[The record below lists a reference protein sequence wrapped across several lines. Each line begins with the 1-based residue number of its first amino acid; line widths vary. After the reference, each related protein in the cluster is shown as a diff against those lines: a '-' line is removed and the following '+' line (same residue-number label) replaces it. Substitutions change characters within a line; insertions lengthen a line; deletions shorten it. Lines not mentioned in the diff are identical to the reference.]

1 MENRLNI
8 TPLMSII
15 RSELNTYSE
24 EAGLKLYTDVRIGK
38 RLGIGFGI
46 TLFVVIVIVIT
57 GVLFLNGISS
67 KLDRIVLVNTVKLK
81 HANSIRAA
89 FADITYLVG
98 EIVVSGDQAAREKA
112 KGKIDA
118 IRASYKKSVEELER
132 LEINEDGKK
141 LITKLKEEVVK
152 GKEAN
157 NTVIE
162 LGMAG
167 NTKEAMEKYGAFVSV
182 INNYTEA
189 AEDIVRYN
197 EARIQDRYVEAKKST
212 ATARIV
218 FILLGTIALGIG
230 VFFSFAITRSIAVPI
245 MRSAA
250 HIDLMAK
257 GDFSIPV
264 SQHAINRKDE
274 MGVFARSMDAMN
286 SNIGKILAEIKS
298 SAENVASSST
308 QLNQA
313 ANNLSTGATSQVEMS
328 TQAATASTQ
337 MNQASE
343 DIARNTSRIAESAG
357 KTVEI
362 AKGGQDIVY
371 KTIKEV
377 NIIAE
382 TVEVASE
389 FVKVLGQQSE
399 KIGDIVTTINDIA
412 DQTNLLALNAAIEA
426 ARAGEHGRG
435 FAVVAD
441 EVKKLAERT
450 SVSTTEIGGM
460 INTIKD
466 GVGKTVDSMDQAKRN
481 VASGVEF
488 SSQAQTALQ
497 EIIASIDSLHEGIQ
511 QIAASIEEMSA
522 TTDEISKEINTISTV
537 TKESFSSSEEI
548 SGAATG
554 LSQLAINLEGVVQT
568 FKIH

>member
-1 MENRLNI
+1 
-8 TPLMSII
+8 MSII
-15 RSELNTYSE
+15 RSESKTYSE
-24 EAGLKLYTDVRIGK
+24 EAGVKLYTDVRIGK

-46 TLFVVIVIVIT
+46 TLFVVIIIVIA

-81 HANSIRAA
+81 HANFIRAA

-98 EIVVSGDQAAREKA
+98 EIVVSEDQAAREKA
-112 KGKIDA
+112 KGQIND
-118 IRASYKKSVEELER
+118 IRAKYKKSMEGLER
-132 LEINEDGKK
+132 LEVNEDGKK

-167 NTKEAMEKYGAFVSV
+167 KTKEGAEKYGAFVDV
-182 INNYTEA
+182 IRNYTEA

-197 EARIQDRYVEAKKST
+197 EARIQDRYAEAKKGA

-218 FILLGTIALGIG
+218 FILLGTIALIIG
-230 VFFSFAITRSIAVPI
+230 ALFSFATTRSIAVPI

-257 GDFSIPV
+257 GDFSVPV

-274 MGVFARSMDAMN
+274 MGIFARSMAAMN
-286 SNIGKILAEIKS
+286 TNIGKILTEIKS
-298 SAENVASSST
+298 SAQNVASSST

-313 ANNLSTGATSQVEMS
+313 ANSLSSGATNQVEMS

-362 AKGGQDIVY
+362 ARGGQDIVY

-382 TVEVASE
+382 AVEMASE

-399 KIGDIVTTINDIA
+399 KIGDIVTTITDIA

-450 SVSTTEIGGM
+450 SVSTTEIGNM
-460 INTIKD
+460 INTIKE

-548 SGAATG
+548 SGAAMG
-554 LSQLAINLEGVVQT
+554 LSQLAINLEGAVQT
-568 FKIH
+568 FKVN

>member
-1 MENRLNI
+1 M
-8 TPLMSII
+8 
-15 RSELNTYSE
+15 
-24 EAGLKLYTDVRIGK
+24 KLYTDVRIGK
-38 RLGIGFGI
+38 RLGIGFGV
-46 TLFVVIVIVIT
+46 TLFVVIIIVIA

-81 HANSIRAA
+81 HANFIRAA

-98 EIVVSGDQAAREKA
+98 EIVVSEDQAAREKA
-112 KGKIDA
+112 KGQIND
-118 IRASYKKSVEELER
+118 IRAKYKKSVEELER

-167 NTKEAMEKYGAFVSV
+167 KTKEGAEKYGAFVDV
-182 INNYTEA
+182 IRNYTEA

-197 EARIQDRYVEAKKST
+197 EARIQDRYAEAKKGA

-218 FILLGTIALGIG
+218 FILLGTIALIIG
-230 VFFSFAITRSIAVPI
+230 ALFSFATTRSIAVPI

-257 GDFSIPV
+257 GDFSVPV
-264 SQHAINRKDE
+264 SQHAISRKDE
-274 MGVFARSMDAMN
+274 MGIFARSMAAMN
-286 SNIGKILAEIKS
+286 TNIGKILTEIKS
-298 SAENVASSST
+298 SAQNVASSST

-313 ANNLSTGATSQVEMS
+313 ANSLSSGATNQVEMS

-382 TVEVASE
+382 AVEMASE

-399 KIGDIVTTINDIA
+399 KIGDIVTTITDIA

-460 INTIKD
+460 INTIKE
-466 GVGKTVDSMDQAKRN
+466 GVGKTVDSMEQAKRN

-497 EIIASIDSLHEGIQ
+497 EIIASIDNLHEGIQ

-548 SGAATG
+548 SGAAMG

-568 FKIH
+568 FKVH

>member
-1 MENRLNI
+1 M
-8 TPLMSII
+8 
-15 RSELNTYSE
+15 
-24 EAGLKLYTDVRIGK
+24 KLYTDVRIGK
-38 RLGIGFGI
+38 RLGVGFGI
-46 TLFVVIVIVIT
+46 TLLVVVIIVAA
-57 GVLFLNGISS
+57 GVLFLNDISGR
-67 KLDRIVLVNTVKLK
+67 LDRMILVNTVKVK
-81 HANSIRAA
+81 HANSIRVA
-89 FADITYLVG
+89 FADITYMVG
-98 EIVVSGDQAAREKA
+98 EIVTSEDQGVREKA
-112 KGKIDA
+112 KKKIDE
-118 IRASYKKSVEELER
+118 IRATYKKSMEELER
-132 LEINEDGKK
+132 LEMNEEGKK
-141 LITKLKEEVVK
+141 LIAKLKEEVVK

-167 NTKEAMEKYGAFVSV
+167 KTKEGAEKYGAFVDV
-182 INNYTEA
+182 IHNYTEA

-197 EARIQDRYVEAKKST
+197 EARIQDRYTEAKKSA

-218 FILLGTIALGIG
+218 FILLGIAALVAGT
-230 VFFSFAITRSIAVPI
+230 FFSFTITRSIAVPI
-245 MRSAA
+245 MRSSA

-257 GDFSIPV
+257 GDFSVPV
-264 SQHAINRKDE
+264 SVHALSRKDE
-274 MGVFARSMDAMN
+274 MGIFARSMAAMN
-286 SNIGKILAEIKS
+286 SDISKILAEIKS
-298 SAENVASSST
+298 SAGNVASSST

-313 ANNLSTGATSQVEMS
+313 ANNLSAGATSQVEMS

-343 DIARNTSRIAESAG
+343 DIARNTSKIAESAG

-371 KTIKEV
+371 KTIEEV

-450 SVSTTEIGGM
+450 SVSTTEIGNM
-460 INTIKD
+460 INTIKE

-548 SGAATG
+548 SGAAMG